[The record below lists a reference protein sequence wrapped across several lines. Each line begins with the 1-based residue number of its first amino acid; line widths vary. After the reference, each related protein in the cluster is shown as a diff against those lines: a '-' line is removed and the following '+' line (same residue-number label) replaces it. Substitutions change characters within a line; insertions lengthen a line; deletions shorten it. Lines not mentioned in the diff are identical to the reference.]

1 MTIYFC
7 EQTFIYLPLYT
18 EINDRLSTWGS
29 RHFLPILQ
37 ICILHAIM
45 LVIQY
50 LLLIFIQNVD
60 RAGKAQQT
68 GAFNKEITPVT
79 TKVTDKDGNEHTV
92 TVGDI

>member
-1 MTIYFC
+1 
-7 EQTFIYLPLYT
+7 
-18 EINDRLSTWGS
+18 
-29 RHFLPILQ
+29 
-37 ICILHAIM
+37 M

-92 TVGDI
+92 KVCDI

>member
-1 MTIYFC
+1 
-7 EQTFIYLPLYT
+7 
-18 EINDRLSTWGS
+18 
-29 RHFLPILQ
+29 
-37 ICILHAIM
+37 M
-45 LVIQY
+45 LVIQYMY

-92 TVGDI
+92 TVCDI